1 MAIPES
7 IATVIRV
14 PRHDTI
20 LVRTHCPLVQAQ
32 VSVYVTPANV
42 WCDDGADSAIID
54 WVELHADHGR
64 LRLETYEW
72 LRDDHGKLLGD
83 LIDLQS
89 GECLTQYLIEQGV
102 AKSRPHHVLDV
113 MYAMMNAR
121 EPE

>member
-7 IATVIRV
+7 LATVVRV
-14 PRHDTI
+14 PRHDTLLI
-20 LVRTHCPLVQAQ
+20 RTHCPLIQAS
-32 VSVYVTPANV
+32 VSTYMTPANV
-42 WCDDGADSAIID
+42 WCDDGAESAIID

-83 LIDLQS
+83 LIDTQT
-89 GECLTQYLIEQGV
+89 GECLTQYLLEQSV
-102 AKSRPHHVLDV
+102 AKPRPHHITDV
-113 MYAMMNAR
+113 MYALMNAK